1 MLDALSL
8 SLGANIAVFVIAAA
22 VIAWAGTRLAGLGD
36 RIADRTGLGEAVTG
50 TLFLGLTTSLPG
62 LAASI
67 TAALDGHPALA
78 ISNAVGGIALQTTFL
93 AVADIT
99 YPKVNLEHAAASVTN
114 MIQAAMLIVLLG
126 LVLMGFSAPEAAVAN
141 VHPMSALLL
150 AAAVAG
156 FLLVYRSSK
165 TPMWKP
171 RQTRD
176 TVEDIP
182 KEEYR
187 RQDLGRL
194 IAGYAVTAAI
204 VILAGAAVAH
214 TVGNIVETTGLSE
227 SVAGGLL
234 SALATSLPELVTTI
248 AAVRAGAL
256 TLAVSD
262 IVGGNYFD
270 VLFVFAAD
278 VFYLKGSIY
287 HAEGV
292 GEREQFLTGLAL
304 LLNAVLLL
312 GLLYRQRAGPGNIG
326 FESFLILTLYLA
338 GFSVLGFLM

>member
-1 MLDALSL
+1 MLDALAL
-8 SLGANIAVFVIAAA
+8 SLGANIAVLI
-22 VIAWAGTRLAGLGD
+22 L
-36 RIADRTGLGEAVTG
+36 
-50 TLFLGLTTSLPG
+50 
-62 LAASI
+62 
-67 TAALDGHPALA
+67 
-78 ISNAVGGIALQTTFL
+78 
-93 AVADIT
+93 
-99 YPKVNLEHAAASVTN
+99 AAASVTN
-114 MIQAAMLIVLLG
+114 MIQAAMLVVLLG
-126 LVLMGFSAPEAAVAN
+126 LVLMGFSGPEAAVAN

-165 TPMWKP
+165 EPMWRP

-194 IAGYAVTAAI
+194 IAGYAATAAV

-214 TVGNIVETTGLSE
+214 TVGNIVETTGLNE

-270 VLFVFAAD
+270 VLFIFAAD

-338 GFSVLGFLM
+338 GFSVLGLLM